1 MLFGSFLLRLIQ
13 LSYHS
18 LLLPAGPP
26 LPLVRRMPRRV
37 KLVEDSNWREVVY
50 ANKYAMFIGYLSMA
64 VKGLGFLVLTWT
76 TVVLLGG
83 FVSTLQKK
91 DFWCLTFITLAQTAG
106 IFDVFLSEKL
116 RYIRDS
122 FRGVLSVRY
131 AVLRSVENP
140 SLRKRHMLATGIA
153 YVQQVIFVILLCP
166 LAAVYMFGLLIS
178 AGISLWRLIQHDYGS
193 GADGTGNLKP
203 ALDILYSLALLQGV
217 IFCYKAIN
225 GFAKGSVVNT
235 IIEQRGFGDQA
246 RAPISDYLLETVIGC
261 EKDPSFARGRNF
273 ITYAVDLMGSKS
285 PDDYL
290 SGIRILDAF
299 ARRIEG
305 IVKEW
310 REENFLFPPAALKML
325 TQEHILMKHLVMY
338 ASSSDILHKLLRTL
352 CFRGI
357 YGRETREHA
366 ARIVAT
372 IAGDICLE
380 EFPTGIIYIATLI
393 NTFEDYHLVQPYQR
407 DWVCETFEQD
417 SYEVALYMASIDSDK
432 QEDNE
437 VDLMNAYREL
447 MVQGFRILRKLAVHV
462 DNCRVMLDTPCLL
475 HKIMA
480 PLTSDLL
487 HQIDHGTWYSIV
499 EGSLRVIGQLITIPR
514 GQTGTKLRSEI
525 ASSKEAINTME
536 RILECDKCDE
546 KLQKLVIWTL
556 TILHTDRSSIL
567 ETPSRDKF
575 LRKLVDII
583 NDKDKHKV
591 DTWVHAANSLVALS
605 SKIER
610 GATIIMKA
618 NDNLVDNLT
627 TLIVGNCGRKLM
639 AAKILKY
646 LCCHY
651 TDDDEIL
658 KNLRTAMTYA
668 VPKVFGEIVC
678 WASEETTT
686 GIEVDQVSL
695 MKPEPDIEN
704 QCGDSADNGRVN
716 NSSTHHQLPD
726 IKMDEYGA
734 TCFLSFCVTVYDTF
748 ISADQDFARQF
759 DAIAPRDGAVSFPL
773 KLREIV
779 KKNMHPREDCLEIM
793 KLTCKMV
800 ISMMKHRGTYAKLE
814 DLESLMDALTSA
826 SKEMFLID
834 GSIVFYNRDDDEMAS
849 KPFKSL
855 ASLVKE
861 AQELVDKHY
870 ALSS

>member
-26 LPLVRRMPRRV
+26 LPSVRRMPRRV

-83 FVSTLQKK
+83 FVPTLQKK

-106 IFDVFLSEKL
+106 VFDVFVSEKL
-116 RYIRDS
+116 KYIRDA

-131 AVLRSVENP
+131 AVLRSDENP

-178 AGISLWRLIQHDYGS
+178 AGISLWRLRQHDYGS
-193 GADGTGNLKP
+193 DADGSGNLKP

-217 IFCYKAIN
+217 IFSYKAIN

-235 IIEQRGFGDQA
+235 IIEQQGFADQA
-246 RAPISDYLLETVIGC
+246 RSPISDYLLETVIGC

-273 ITYAVDLMGSKS
+273 ITYAADLMGSKS
-285 PDDYL
+285 PNDYL
-290 SGIRILDAF
+290 SGVRILDAF
-299 ARRIEG
+299 ARRIDET
-305 IVKEW
+305 VREW
-310 REENFLFPPAALKML
+310 REENFVVTPAGWKMF

-338 ASSSDILHKLLRTL
+338 ATSSDILPKLLRTL
-352 CFRGI
+352 GFRSI
-357 YGRETREHA
+357 YDRETRERA

-372 IAGDICLE
+372 IAEDIHLE
-380 EFPTGIIYIATLI
+380 EFPTGIVYISSLI
-393 NTFEDYHLVQPYQR
+393 NTLEDYHRLQPYQR
-407 DWVCETFEQD
+407 DWLCEAFQED
-417 SYEVALYMASIDSDK
+417 AYEVALDIVSTDK

-437 VDLMNAYREL
+437 VDLLNAYKEL
-447 MVQGFRILRKLAVHV
+447 MVQGFRILRKLAIHV
-462 DNCRVMLDTPCLL
+462 DNCRAMLDTPFLL

-487 HQIDHGTWYSIV
+487 HQIDHDTWYSIV
-499 EGSLRVIGQLITIPR
+499 EGSLKVIDQLTVAR

-525 ASSKEAINTME
+525 ASSNEAINTME
-536 RILECDKCDE
+536 RILECDKCDG
-546 KLQKLVIWTL
+546 KLQILVIWIFTF
-556 TILHTDRSSIL
+556 LHRDKSSML

-575 LRKLVDII
+575 IRKLVDII
-583 NDKDKHKV
+583 TDKDIHKV
-591 DTWVHAANSLVALS
+591 DTSVDAANSLLALS

-618 NDNLVDNLT
+618 NDNVVDNLT
-627 TLIVGNCGRKLM
+627 TLIVGNSGRKLV
-639 AAKILKY
+639 AAKILEY
-646 LCCHY
+646 LCCYY
-651 TDDDEIL
+651 TDDDESL
-658 KNLRTAMTYA
+658 KNLKKAMTYA

-678 WASEETTT
+678 WASEETPR
-686 GIEVDQVSL
+686 IEVDQVSL
-695 MKPEPDIEN
+695 MKPEIDVEN
-704 QCGDSADNGRVN
+704 QCGDLDDNGRGT
-716 NSSTHHQLPD
+716 NSPSHHQLPD
-726 IKMDEYGA
+726 FKMDEFEA
-734 TCFLSFCVTVYDTF
+734 KCFLSLCVTVCNTF
-748 ISADQDFARQF
+748 ISADQDLARQF

-773 KLREIV
+773 MLMEIV
-779 KKNMHPREDCLEIM
+779 KKNMHPRENCLEIV
-793 KLTCKMV
+793 KLTSKMV
-800 ISMMKHRGTYAKLE
+800 ISMMEHRGTYVKEEL
-814 DLESLMDALTSA
+814 DSLMDALTSA

-834 GSIVFYNRDDDEMAS
+834 GSIVFYNRDNDEMAS